1 MVLSS
6 FMPAAYFWGLWGLAR
21 SLLIYYG
28 KPGRARRDSRFYAQF
43 IGRGALVFDVGAHVG
58 NRVRVFLKLGA
69 ACIAVEPQPLFSNLL
84 QKIYG
89 RHPAFTLVETAL
101 GSEEGETELHIS
113 RRTPTV
119 STTADVWRDQVG
131 RSPSFAGVTWEE
143 SVSIPV
149 TTLDTLIDRFG
160 MPDLC
165 KIDVEGSELAV
176 LQGLSR
182 PLPLVSL
189 EYIPAASAE
198 AVASIA
204 RLEELGSYDYN
215 WSQGE
220 SQQLRE
226 KVWLTP
232 AAITSRLQQMEIDEP
247 SGDIYARL
255 N

>member
-1 MVLSS
+1 MI
-6 FMPAAYFWGLWGLAR
+6 PAASFWRLWGLAR

-28 KPGRARRDSRFYAQF
+28 KPGRARRDRRFYSQF
-43 IGRGALVFDVGAHVG
+43 IGRGDLVFDIGAHVG
-58 NRVRVFLKLGA
+58 NRVGVFLRLGA
-69 ACIAVEPQPLFSNLL
+69 TCVAVEPQPLFSALL

-89 RHPAFTLVETAL
+89 RHPAFSLVQTAL
-101 GSEEGETELHIS
+101 GSSEGVIELHIS

-119 STTADVWRDQVG
+119 STTAGAWREQVG
-131 RSPSFAGVTWEE
+131 RSPSFAKVRWED

-149 TTLDTLIDRFG
+149 TTLDTLIERCG
-160 MPDLC
+160 LPALC

-182 PLPLVSL
+182 PLPILSL
-189 EYIPAASAE
+189 EYIPAASAD
-198 AVASIA
+198 AAASIA
-204 RLEELGSYDYN
+204 RLEELGSYEYN

-220 SQQLRE
+220 SQRLRE
-226 KVWLTP
+226 KAWLSFE
-232 AAITSRLQQMEIDEP
+232 AMLSRLQEMEIDEP

>member
-1 MVLSS
+1 
-6 FMPAAYFWGLWGLAR
+6 MPAAYFWGLWGLAR

-43 IGRGALVFDVGAHVG
+43 IGRDALVFDVGAHVG
-58 NRVRVFLKLGA
+58 NRVGVFLKLGA
-69 ACIAVEPQPLFSNLL
+69 ACIAVEPQPLFSSLL
-84 QKIYG
+84 KRIYG
-89 RHPAFTLVETAL
+89 RHPAFSLVETAL
-101 GSEEGETELHIS
+101 GSEKGETEMHIS

-119 STTADVWRDQVG
+119 STTADAWRDKVG
-131 RSPSFAGVTWEE
+131 RSPSFARVRWEDT
-143 SVSIPV
+143 VSIPV
-149 TTLDTLIDRFG
+149 TTLDALIDRFG

-182 PLPLVSL
+182 PLPLLSF
-189 EYIPAASAE
+189 EYIPAAGTE

-204 RLEELGSYDYN
+204 RLEEVGSYEYN

-232 AAITSRLQQMEIDEP
+232 AAMTSRLQQMEIDEP